1 MMELK
6 NALNKII
13 DPSLKK
19 SLGETNGIKHF
30 AYDDKNGILTL
41 IVAMGKKTTNDEREL
56 RLNITKLVK
65 QEFKIMDLS

>member
-19 SLGETNGIKHF
+19 SLGKTNGNKHF
-30 AYDDKNGILTL
+30 A
-41 IVAMGKKTTNDEREL
+41 
-56 RLNITKLVK
+56 
-65 QEFKIMDLS
+65 